1 MDRGK
6 LEDAKLLTLQVQ
18 PTEMSPQNAGN
29 APKLE
34 KAPKQIF
41 PESLK
46 KETELSYHLGFHPGT
61 PCQMCDLLNRKTI
74 KVVFRSHSECH
85 CLLLHSLESDLPN
98 SDANSILFVS
108 QLIVSPPA

>member
-74 KVVFRSHSECH
+74 NACFSKPLRM
-85 CLLLHSLESDLPN
+85 SLFIT
-98 SDANSILFVS
+98 A
-108 QLIVSPPA
+108 LIGK